1 MTNTEL
7 DILRNIAR
15 SLERIA
21 DHMTGTTVKEVRL
34 SELCDSCA
42 FRDFQDRC
50 MERRNAINFYGN
62 PEVCYEPD
70 LYSQIRSCD

>member
-7 DILRNIAR
+7 DIFRSIAK

-50 MERRNAINFYGN
+50 MERRNAINFYDN
-62 PEVCYEPD
+62 PEVCYEAD
-70 LYSQIRSCD
+70 LYSQIRRCE